1 MRPRGGAC
9 SAGSR
14 CERTSRWALTRGAT
28 GPGSATTS
36 SACTQLFPRVKERS
50 RQLAGSL
57 SGGEQQMVAIGRAL
71 MAKPTVLLLD
81 EPSLGLAPIVVDS
94 VFAVIREIN
103 QGGTTVLLI
112 EQNALLALNTARRGY
127 VLENGEVAMQGPAS
141 SLLNSADVQRAYLG
155 M

>member
-1 MRPRGGAC
+1 
-9 SAGSR
+9 
-14 CERTSRWALTRGAT
+14 
-28 GPGSATTS
+28 
-36 SACTQLFPRVKERS
+36 
-50 RQLAGSL
+50 
-57 SGGEQQMVAIGRAL
+57 

-112 EQNALLALNTARRGY
+112 EQNALLALNTAGRGY